1 MAVGADIVESLGG
14 VPLFADLPRPQLEE
28 IAHTFDEEIVPEG
41 QRVLRQGLSGS
52 NLYVILEGEAAVI
65 LSGEEIARLTRGDF
79 FGEVS
84 VLLGEP
90 PTADVTARTAL
101 RLVVIPGPN
110 VRDFLLRHP
119 KVMFQML
126 RTVTLRLRN
135 TLTWQGQ

>member
-101 RLVVIPGPN
+101 RLVVIPGPK

-135 TLTWQGQ
+135 TLAWQG

>member
-1 MAVGADIVESLGG
+1 MAIGSELIDSLAGL
-14 VPLFADLPRPQLEE
+14 PLFADLARPQLEE
-28 IAHTFDEEIVPEG
+28 VAHTFDEEMVPEG

-52 NLYVILEGEAAVI
+52 NVYVILEGEAVVI
-65 LSGEEIARLTRGDF
+65 LNGEELARLNRGDF

-90 PTADVTARTAL
+90 PTADVVARTAL
-101 RLVVIPGPN
+101 RLIVIPGPQL
-110 VRDFLLRHP
+110 REFLLRHP

-135 TLTWQGQ
+135 TLAWQG

>member
-1 MAVGADIVESLGG
+1 VAVGADIVESLGG

-65 LSGEEIARLTRGDF
+65 LSGEEIARLSRGDF

-101 RLVVIPGPN
+101 RLVVIPGPK

-135 TLTWQGQ
+135 TLAWQGQ

>member
-1 MAVGADIVESLGG
+1 MAVGSELVESLAG
-14 VPLFADLPRPQLEE
+14 VPLFAELARPQLEE
-28 IAHTFDEEIVPEG
+28 VAHTFDEEIVPEG

-52 NLYVILEGEAAVI
+52 NVYVILEGEAAVI
-65 LSGEEIARLTRGDF
+65 LSGEEIARLARGDF

-90 PTADVTARTAL
+90 PTADVVARTAL
-101 RLVVIPGPN
+101 RLVVIPGPQL
-110 VRDFLLRHP
+110 RDFLLRHP

-135 TLTWQGQ
+135 TLAWQG

>member
-28 IAHTFDEEIVPEG
+28 IANTFDEEIVPEG

-52 NLYVILEGEAAVI
+52 NLYVILEGEAAVV
-65 LSGEEIARLTRGDF
+65 LSGDEIARLARGDF

-90 PTADVTARTAL
+90 PTADVVARTAL
-101 RLVVIPGPN
+101 RLVVIPGPK
-110 VRDFLLRHP
+110 VRDFLLGHP

-135 TLTWQGQ
+135 TLAWQN

>member
-1 MAVGADIVESLGG
+1 VTVGAELVESLGG
-14 VPLFADLPRPQLEE
+14 VPLFADLSRPQLEE
-28 IAHTFDEEIVPEG
+28 IAHTFDEEIVPKG

-52 NLYVILEGEAAVI
+52 NVYVILEGEAAVI
-65 LSGEEIARLTRGDF
+65 LNGEEIARLARGDF

-90 PTADVTARTAL
+90 PTADVVARTAL
-101 RLVVIPGPN
+101 RLVVVPGPQL
-110 VRDFLLRHP
+110 RDFLLRHP

-135 TLTWQGQ
+135 TLAWQG

>member
-1 MAVGADIVESLGG
+1 VAVGSELVESLGG
-14 VPLFADLPRPQLEE
+14 LPLFADLARPQLEE
-28 IAHTFDEEIVPEG
+28 IAHTFDEEIVPKG

-52 NLYVILEGEAAVI
+52 NVYVILEGEAAVI
-65 LSGEEIARLTRGDF
+65 LNGEEIARLARGDF

-90 PTADVTARTAL
+90 PTADVVARTAL
-101 RLVVIPGPN
+101 RLVVVPGPQL
-110 VRDFLLRHP
+110 RDFLLRHP

-135 TLTWQGQ
+135 TLAWQG

>member
-1 MAVGADIVESLGG
+1 MAVGSDIVESLAGI
-14 VPLFADLPRPQLEE
+14 PLFADLPRPQLEE
-28 IAHTFDEEIVPEG
+28 IAHTFEEEIVPEG

-65 LSGEEIARLTRGDF
+65 LNGEEIARLARGEF

-90 PTADVTARTAL
+90 PTADVVARTAL
-101 RLVVIPGPN
+101 RLVVVPGPH

-135 TLTWQGQ
+135 TLAWQA

>member
-1 MAVGADIVESLGG
+1 MAVGADLVESLGG
-14 VPLFADLPRPQLEE
+14 VPLFSDLARPQLEE

-52 NLYVILEGEAAVI
+52 NVYVILEGEAAVV
-65 LSGEEIARLTRGDF
+65 LNGEEIARLARGDF

-90 PTADVTARTAL
+90 PTADVVARTAL
-101 RLVVIPGPN
+101 RLVVVPGPQL
-110 VRDFLLRHP
+110 RDFLLRHP

-126 RTVTLRLRN
+126 RTVTLRLRT
-135 TLTWQGQ
+135 TLAWQG

>member
-1 MAVGADIVESLGG
+1 MAVGSDLVESLGG
-14 VPLFADLPRPQLEE
+14 VPLFADLTRPQLEE
-28 IAHTFDEEIVPEG
+28 VAHTFDEEIVPEG

-52 NLYVILEGEAAVI
+52 NVYVILEGEAAVI
-65 LSGEEIARLTRGDF
+65 LNGEEIARLARGDF

-90 PTADVTARTAL
+90 PTADVVARTTL
-101 RLVVIPGPN
+101 RLVVVPGPQL
-110 VRDFLLRHP
+110 RDFLLRHP

-135 TLTWQGQ
+135 MLAWQG

>member
-1 MAVGADIVESLGG
+1 VAIGSELIDSLAGL
-14 VPLFADLPRPQLEE
+14 PLFADLARPQLEE
-28 IAHTFDEEIVPEG
+28 VAHTFDEEMIPEG

-52 NLYVILEGEAAVI
+52 NVYVILEGEAVVI
-65 LSGEEIARLTRGDF
+65 LNGEELARLNRGDF

-90 PTADVTARTAL
+90 PTADVVARTAL
-101 RLVVIPGPN
+101 RLIVIPGPQL
-110 VRDFLLRHP
+110 REFLLRHP

-135 TLTWQGQ
+135 TLAWQG

>member
-1 MAVGADIVESLGG
+1 MALGSELVESLAG

-28 IAHTFDEEIVPEG
+28 IAHTFEEEIVPEG

-52 NLYVILEGEAAVI
+52 NVYVILEGEATVI
-65 LSGEEIARLTRGDF
+65 LNGEELARLARGDF

-90 PTADVTARTAL
+90 PTADVVASTAL
-101 RLVVIPGPN
+101 RLVVIPGPRL
-110 VRDFLLRHP
+110 RDFLLRHP

-135 TLTWQGQ
+135 TLAWQG

>member
-1 MAVGADIVESLGG
+1 VAVGADIVESLGG
-14 VPLFADLPRPQLEE
+14 IPLFADLPRPQLEE

-52 NLYVILEGEAAVI
+52 NLYVILEGEATVI
-65 LSGEEIARLTRGDF
+65 LSGDELARLTRGDF

-90 PTADVTARTAL
+90 PTADVVARTAL
-101 RLVVIPGPN
+101 RLVVIPGPH

-135 TLTWQGQ
+135 TLAWQGQ

>member
-1 MAVGADIVESLGG
+1 VAVGSDLVQSLAG
-14 VPLFADLPRPQLEE
+14 VPLFADLSRPQLEE
-28 IAHTFDEEIVPEG
+28 VAHTFEEEIVPEG

-52 NLYVILEGEAAVI
+52 NVYVILEGEAAVI
-65 LSGEEIARLTRGDF
+65 LNGEEIARLTRGDF

-90 PTADVTARTAL
+90 PTADVAARTPL
-101 RLVVIPGPN
+101 RLIVIPGPQL
-110 VRDFLLRHP
+110 RDFLLRHP

-135 TLTWQGQ
+135 TLAWQG

>member
-1 MAVGADIVESLGG
+1 MAVGSDIVESLAGI
-14 VPLFADLPRPQLEE
+14 PLFADLPRPQLEE

-65 LSGEEIARLTRGDF
+65 LSGEEIARLARGDF

-90 PTADVTARTAL
+90 PTADVVARTAL
-101 RLVVIPGPN
+101 RLVVVPGPH

-135 TLTWQGQ
+135 TLAWQS

>member
-1 MAVGADIVESLGG
+1 MAVGSELIESLGG
-14 VPLFADLPRPQLEE
+14 VPLFADLGRPQLEE

-52 NLYVILEGEAAVI
+52 NVYVILEGEASVI
-65 LSGEEIARLTRGDF
+65 LNGEEIARLARGDF

-90 PTADVTARTAL
+90 PTADVVARSAL
-101 RLVVIPGPN
+101 RLVVLPGPH
-110 VRDFLLRHP
+110 VREFLLRHP

-135 TLTWQGQ
+135 TLAWQG

>member
-1 MAVGADIVESLGG
+1 MAVGSDLVQSLAG
-14 VPLFADLPRPQLEE
+14 VPLFADLSRPQLEE
-28 IAHTFDEEIVPEG
+28 VAHTFEEEIVPEG

-52 NLYVILEGEAAVI
+52 NVYVILEGEAAVI
-65 LSGEEIARLTRGDF
+65 LNGEEIARLTRGDF

-90 PTADVTARTAL
+90 PTADVAARTPL
-101 RLVVIPGPN
+101 RLIVIPGPQL
-110 VRDFLLRHP
+110 RDFLLRHP

-135 TLTWQGQ
+135 TLAWQG

>member
-1 MAVGADIVESLGG
+1 MAVGSDIVESLAG

-28 IAHTFDEEIVPEG
+28 IAHTFEEEIVPEG

-65 LSGEEIARLTRGDF
+65 LNGEEIARLARGDF

-90 PTADVTARTAL
+90 PTADVVARTAL
-101 RLVVIPGPN
+101 RLVVVPGPQ

-135 TLTWQGQ
+135 TLAWQG